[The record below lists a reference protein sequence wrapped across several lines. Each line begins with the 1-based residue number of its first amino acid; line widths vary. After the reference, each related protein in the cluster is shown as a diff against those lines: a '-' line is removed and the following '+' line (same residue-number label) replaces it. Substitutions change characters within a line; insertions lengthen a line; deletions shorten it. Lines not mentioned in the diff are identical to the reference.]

1 MRLLLGDGAPREID
15 EPDLAALYPWPQAT
29 AANAS
34 GAWVR
39 AMMLQSL
46 DGSPI
51 GPDGR
56 SRSISSP
63 ADMRVFRQTRRGA
76 DAVLIGAQTMR
87 VERYKPFTADARL
100 CIVSA
105 SLDLP
110 WDEPVWSMSTQRPIV
125 LTSAQADAPAIAAA
139 GEHAEVVTLPATSA
153 DAIVG
158 ALTSRGLR
166 RITCEGGPRLL
177 AELVRA
183 GLVDE
188 LDLAIAPLMT
198 GGGQIGTG
206 APAAPASFRLEHL
219 LEHDGF
225 LFTRYVRDGVRV

>member
-1 MRLLLGDGAPREID
+1 MRLLLGDGAPREI
-15 EPDLAALYPWPQAT
+15 EEADLAALYPWPVG
-29 AANAS
+29 S
-34 GAWVR
+34 WVR
-39 AMMLQSL
+39 AMMLQTL

-63 ADMRVFRQTRRGA
+63 ADMQVFRQTRRGA
-76 DAVLIGAQTMR
+76 EAVLIGAQTMR
-87 VERYKPFTADARL
+87 IERYKPFTADARL
-100 CIVSA
+100 CVVSA

-110 WDEPVWSMSTQRPIV
+110 WDEPVWSTSTQRPIV
-125 LTSAQADAPAIAAA
+125 LTGVQADAAALA
-139 GEHAEVVTLPATSA
+139 GAREHAELVVLPTTSGS
-153 DAIVG
+153 AIID

-166 RITCEGGPRLL
+166 RITCEGGPQLL
-177 AELVRA
+177 ADLVRG

-206 APAAPASFRLEHL
+206 AAAAPASFRLAHL
-219 LEHDGF
+219 LEQDGY
-225 LFTRYVRDGVRV
+225 LFTRYVRDGSRV